1 MSKDTKN
8 PFIVDERS
16 FNWRSDLRRSPL
28 IDEIIRFYRP
38 DNWKGSNKNSK
49 ISLVSDNR
57 NRLFDSSKITSE
69 LPDDTKIRL
78 VSENRNSLFVK
89 VKSTTGNSPSQQAP
103 KPDRGKLP
111 SYWPVFPEMSTR
123 DRELLD
129 SSAPSSDTEDGL
141 R

>member
-1 MSKDTKN
+1 MSKDKQN
-8 PFIVDERS
+8 PFVINEQS
-16 FNWRSDLRRSPL
+16 FNWNEDLSRTPL

-57 NRLFDSSKITSE
+57 NKLFVNNKNTTA
-69 LPDDTKIRL
+69 DTKIRQ
-78 VSENRNSLFVK
+78 VSENRNSLFVN
-89 VKSTTGNSPSQQAP
+89 VKNTTGNSPSQLTP
-103 KPDRGKLP
+103 KPDKGKLP

-129 SSAPSSDTEDGL
+129 SSAPSSDTDEGL